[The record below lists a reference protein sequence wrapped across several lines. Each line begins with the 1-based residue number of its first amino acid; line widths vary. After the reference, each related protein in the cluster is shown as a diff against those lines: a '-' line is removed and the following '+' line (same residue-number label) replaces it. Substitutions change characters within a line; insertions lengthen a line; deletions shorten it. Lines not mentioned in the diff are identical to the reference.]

1 MTVKF
6 CNRHLCSTANQVAPG
21 LWQGD
26 APHPGANYADFDL
39 IVLAAYEHQPK
50 SAEMN
55 IDVFHAPLDDD
66 PYRPL
71 SPRERFIATEAAQ
84 EVARRLRKGQRV
96 LVTCAMGRNRSGLVS
111 ALAMRMAYGS
121 SPREAIEAVRQARG
135 SDALSNPQF
144 VRVLFES

>member
-1 MTVKF
+1 MKF
-6 CNRHLCSTANQVAPG
+6 CNRHRCSTANQVAPG

-50 SAEMN
+50 SAEMG

-71 SPRERFIATEAAQ
+71 SSRERVIATEAAR

-96 LVTCAMGRNRSGLVS
+96 LVTCALGRNRSGLVS
-111 ALAMRMAYGS
+111 ALAMRMAYGAT
-121 SPREAIEAVRQARG
+121 PYGAINAVRRARG
-135 SDALSNPQF
+135 PDALSNPQF
-144 VRVLFES
+144 VRALVER